1 MLLNFPDV
9 TALFSPNPSSPT
21 QAEGRPI
28 AVEELKTFWTFP
40 LEIYLVTSPVMERR
54 SLERPIDQLVS
65 YMRAASLKYGFL
77 STYKTTVFVRRIDK
91 YRFGLSPPL
100 DESSVNPSIRECF
113 AGLCT
118 LATIDGK
125 FEGSD
130 FNPALLRAPS
140 LPLFQASTWGS
151 RYRHF
156 TCTLAQQAAARSTTV
171 TQQNGTMVQQGEDQ
185 INDIANLGIQYNAII
200 LVAIMLVTLM

>member
-1 MLLNFPDV
+1 MQLL
-9 TALFSPNPSSPT
+9 
-21 QAEGRPI
+21 
-28 AVEELKTFWTFP
+28 
-40 LEIYLVTSPVMERR
+40 
-54 SLERPIDQLVS
+54 DQLVS

-130 FNPALLRAPS
+130 FNPALVTYPV
-140 LPLFQASTWGS
+140 PFNQASNNRMSSYVLQVSHYSKLPPGD
-151 RYRHF
+151 
-156 TCTLAQQAAARSTTV
+156 LDTV
-171 TQQNGTMVQQGEDQ
+171 
-185 INDIANLGIQYNAII
+185 ISPAL
-200 LVAIMLVTLM
+200 